1 MICPLGMPTRK
12 PCEVA
17 VFSEHLVELWMRL
30 LVQPE
35 SRAAFSGEEGTNV
48 LVVVMLHCW
57 SRLLFVPTG
66 CQARSRGLFFV
77 EPPIVSPA
85 LAPF

>member
-1 MICPLGMPTRK
+1 
-12 PCEVA
+12 
-17 VFSEHLVELWMRL
+17 MRL

-66 CQARSRGLFFV
+66 CQARSRALFFV
-77 EPPIVSPA
+77 EPPIMSPA